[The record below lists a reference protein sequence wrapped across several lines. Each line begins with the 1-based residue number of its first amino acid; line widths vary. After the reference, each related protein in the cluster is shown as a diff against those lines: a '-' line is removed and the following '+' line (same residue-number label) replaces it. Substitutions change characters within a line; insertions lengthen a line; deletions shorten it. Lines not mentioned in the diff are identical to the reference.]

1 MLEKHLP
8 LVNEFCLVTFYIKD
22 KLRFIY
28 IRRCGTLVMVIK
40 MIIKQ
45 LFSNLAILSS
55 LLFLYIQLTNTSPLK
70 RSSSLNRK
78 LVMGIS
84 GGLFSNIL
92 MQYSMQI
99 GNTIIDLRHVPV
111 ILVAYY
117 GGSIPALIAM
127 VMVIIGRFI
136 IGINTSS
143 YLAVILI
150 CTITAAAIYISK
162 RKLPKK
168 TKILL
173 ILTFSNVIFSVLVSY
188 LLKDPSTLL
197 FLLPTYWIISYSAG
211 FISFYIVEYLRRSQ
225 ALFDRY
231 KSESATDGLTGLNN
245 VRKFDE
251 IFNDLLRTIPNNNE
265 KLSLLY
271 LDIDFFK
278 KVNDTYG
285 HQNGDIILKDLGK
298 ILQESV
304 RSFDIVSR
312 NGGEEFTVILL
323 DCPVDRAKEISEK
336 IRKAVEDH
344 EFTLTDG
351 QIIHITISIGIACF
365 NDTTDDVTSLI
376 EDADSALYMAKKTGR
391 NRVCVSE
398 NIKAVKITY

>member
-1 MLEKHLP
+1 
-8 LVNEFCLVTFYIKD
+8 
-22 KLRFIY
+22 
-28 IRRCGTLVMVIK
+28 

>member
-1 MLEKHLP
+1 
-8 LVNEFCLVTFYIKD
+8 
-22 KLRFIY
+22 
-28 IRRCGTLVMVIK
+28 

-55 LLFLYIQLTNTSPLK
+55 LLFVYTQITNTAPFK
-70 RSSSLNRK
+70 RLSSLSGK
-78 LVMGIS
+78 IFMGIS

-92 MQYSMQI
+92 MQYSIHI

-117 GGSIPALIAM
+117 GGPIPALISM
-127 VMVIIGRFI
+127 TMVIIGRFL
-136 IGINTSS
+136 IGVNSSS

-150 CTITAAAIYISK
+150 TLITAAAIYISK
-162 RKLPKK
+162 RNTSKK
-168 TKILL
+168 TKI
-173 ILTFSNVIFSVLVSY
+173 ITTLTFSNIVFSVLVTI
-188 LLKDPSTLL
+188 LLKDWGTLS
-197 FLLPTYWIISYSAG
+197 FLIPTYWVISYLAG

-251 IFNDLLRTIPNNNE
+251 IFNELQMTTAMKNE

-285 HQNGDIILKDLGK
+285 HKNGDVVLIELGE
-298 ILQESV
+298 IFRQSV

-312 NGGEEFTVILL
+312 NGGEEFTIILL
-323 DCPVDRAKEISEK
+323 DCPLERAKEISEK
-336 IRKAVEDH
+336 IRKTVESHD
-344 EFTLTDG
+344 FVLTDG
-351 QIIHITISIGIACF
+351 KVIHITISIGIACF
-365 NDTTDDVTSLI
+365 NETTDDINSLI
-376 EDADSALYMAKKTGR
+376 EEADNALYKAKKSGR
-391 NRVCVSE
+391 NRVCVSDSGL
-398 NIKAVKITY
+398 AVQTLS